1 MSTPTTW
8 ISEGLPDGVADS
20 VSQSIQEGATKP
32 SAKVHAN
39 GGGNGAGPLVKKK
52 RVLLVDT
59 SRTKRDLRSETMRRL
74 GVEVDCA
81 ADIVEAR
88 CWWRPDLYDLVLL
101 SVDHD
106 NAPRDKF
113 CDDVRSATPPQQI
126 MFLVGKPEY
135 LAMTPGADSELGI
148 EAEEPEPPLWSE
160 VRAALLANRP
170 DDVPLRWG
178 ILEACRRISAVRSVS
193 EARSRA
199 MRSGPAPVRDSDS
212 PRINRVDGSDTLAVL
227 IREEMQ

>member
-1 MSTPTTW
+1 MSTPTSW
-8 ISEGLPDGVADS
+8 VSEGVAESAADS
-20 VSQSIQEGATKP
+20 ASARVHEIAEAKAP
-32 SAKVHAN
+32 AKVHT
-39 GGGNGAGPLVKKK
+39 NGAGNGVGSLVKKK

-101 SVDHD
+101 SVDND

-135 LAMTPGADSELGI
+135 LAMTPALDSEAQ
-148 EAEEPEPPLWSE
+148 EQEPEPPLWAE